1 MNQREIPLGIC
12 PHIIQ
17 KGLNKPIE
25 FYKGKL
31 IVNKDNI
38 SFQVDGKIELVWFP
52 FASLK
57 FELKGTGELQ
67 DNEFNQLDGD
77 DKIDLIILGQE
88 NSILEG
94 KITHQGN
101 NSISEGQITHISSVI
116 RGEIVDTKA
125 DKNKQS
131 ERQASYAK
139 FFIPNFRYIIGK
151 PILNERQDFGF
162 IGGNRLSLSAK
173 GWNITLDS
181 LSNIDQLQTDLINSS
196 GFAITHYGILQKN
209 DGSLFDYQESKEIVD
224 ALKWYL
230 SFVRGSFINPYALI
244 GFNADHNEVWK
255 GWNGWKFSRMFPY
268 HDNISWVSKFPPQTF
283 EEPFKGFADLYFDP
297 EWSDSLKQIIH
308 IYLESQHPAM
318 SLEGAIILLQS
329 ALELLSYE
337 ILVEKNRVLNKT
349 QVEKNRVL
357 SKTQFEKLRLRGE
370 CIKLLFDQ
378 LKIPLEI
385 SEHLEDLHRQAIHR
399 QAKGENWL
407 APDAI
412 RQMRN
417 CIVHPSKKNRIK
429 LNNHSQEVYDVLHL
443 CQWSL
448 ELCILKLCNYN
459 GKYNNRL
466 KRPQIPG
473 NVDPVPWSSE

>member
-1 MNQREIPLGIC
+1 MNQREIPPGIC

-17 KGLNKPIE
+17 EGLNKPIE
-25 FYKGKL
+25 FYEGKL
-31 IVNKDNI
+31 IVNKDDL
-38 SFQVDGKIELVWFP
+38 SFEVDGKIELVWFP
-52 FASLK
+52 FASLR

-67 DNEFNQLDGD
+67 NNEFNQLHRG

-88 NSILEG
+88 NSVLEG
-94 KITHQGN
+94 KITYT
-101 NSISEGQITHISSVI
+101 SKSSVI
-116 RGEIVDTKA
+116 KGEIVDTKT
-125 DKNKQS
+125 DENKQG

-139 FFIPNFRYIIGK
+139 FFIPNFRYIIGR
-151 PILNERQDFGF
+151 PIRYQRQDSGF
-162 IGGNRLSLSAK
+162 SDGNRLSLSAK
-173 GWNITLDS
+173 GWNITLDA

-255 GWNGWKFSRMFPY
+255 GWKGWESSRMFPY
-268 HDNISWVSKFPPQTF
+268 HNNISWISKLDKKIF

-337 ILVEKNRVLNKT
+337 ILVEKNRVFTKT

-357 SKTQFEKLRLRGE
+357 TKTQFEKLRMRGE

-429 LNNHSQEVYDVLHL
+429 LKNHSQEAYEVLRL

-459 GKYNNRL
+459 GVYTNRL
-466 KRPQIPG
+466 KRTQYQG
-473 NVDPVPWSSE
+473 DVDSVPWDS

>member
-1 MNQREIPLGIC
+1 MNQRETPSGIC

-17 KGLNKPIE
+17 KGLNEPIE
-25 FYKGKL
+25 FYQGKL

-38 SFQVDGKIELVWFP
+38 SFQVDGKIELIWLP

-57 FELKGTGELQ
+57 FELEITEELQ
-67 DNEFNQLDGD
+67 YDEFNQFHCG

-88 NSILEG
+88 NNILEG
-94 KITHQGN
+94 KITHP
-101 NSISEGQITHISSVI
+101 SSVRTSSTRGETVNLTI
-116 RGEIVDTKA
+116 RGEIVDTKTG
-125 DKNKQS
+125 KSKQS

-139 FFIPNFRYIIGK
+139 FFIPNFIPNFRYIIGK
-151 PILNERQDFGF
+151 PILNERQDSGF

-181 LSNIDQLQTDLINSS
+181 LSNIEQLKEHLTNFS
-196 GFAITHYGILQKN
+196 GFAITHYGILEKN
-209 DGSLFDYQESKEIVD
+209 DASLFDYQESKQIID

-244 GFNADHNEVWK
+244 GFNADHDEVWK
-255 GWNGWKFSRMFPY
+255 GWKGWESSRMFPY
-268 HDNISWVSKFPPQTF
+268 HNNISWVSEFPPQTF

-337 ILVEKNRVLNKT
+337 IFVEKNRVLT
-349 QVEKNRVL
+349 
-357 SKTQFEKLRLRGE
+357 KTQFEKLRMRGE

-417 CIVHPSKKNRIK
+417 YIVHPSKKNRIK
-429 LNNHSQEVYDVLHL
+429 LNNHSQEAYDVLHL
-443 CQWSL
+443 CKWSL

-459 GKYNNRL
+459 GVYTNRL
-466 KRPQIPG
+466 KRTQRRG
-473 NVDPVPWSSE
+473 DVDPVPWNF

>member
-1 MNQREIPLGIC
+1 MNQRETPSGIC

-17 KGLNKPIE
+17 KDLNEPIK

-31 IVNKDNI
+31 IVNKDDI
-38 SFQVDGKIELVWFP
+38 SFEVDGKIQLVWLP
-52 FASLK
+52 FASLR
-57 FELKGTGELQ
+57 FELEGTEELQ
-67 DNEFNQLDGD
+67 YNEFNQLYCLSLVKIV
-77 DKIDLIILGQE
+77 KIDLIILGQE
-88 NSILEG
+88 NNILEG
-94 KITHQGN
+94 K
-101 NSISEGQITHISSVI
+101 ITHISSVI
-116 RGEIVDTKA
+116 RGEIIDTKY
-125 DKNKQS
+125 DENKQS

-139 FFIPNFRYIIGK
+139 FFIPNFRYIIGR
-151 PILNERQDFGF
+151 PIRYEKQNSVS
-162 IGGNRLSLSAK
+162 IVNSRLSLSAK

-181 LSNIDQLQTDLINSS
+181 LSNIDQLEKDLINSS
-196 GFAITHYGILQKN
+196 GFAITHYGILEKN
-209 DGSLFDYQESKEIVD
+209 DGSLFDYQESKQIID

-230 SFVRGSFINPYALI
+230 SFVRGSFTIPYALV
-244 GFNADHNEVWK
+244 GFNANHNVVWK
-255 GWNGWKFSRMFPY
+255 GWKSDRMFPY
-268 HDNISWVSKFPPQTF
+268 HNNISWISKLDKKIF

-297 EWSDSLKQIIH
+297 EWSDILKQIIH

-337 ILVEKNRVLNKT
+337 ILVEKNWVLNKT

-357 SKTQFEKLRLRGE
+357 TKTQFEKLRMRGE

-385 SEHLEDLHRQAIHR
+385 SEHLEDLHRQA
-399 QAKGENWL
+399 KGENWL

-417 CIVHPSKKNRIK
+417 CIVHLSKKNRIK
-429 LNNHSQEVYDVLHL
+429 LNNHSQEAYDVLHL

-459 GKYNNRL
+459 GKYTNRL
-466 KRPQIPG
+466 KRTQDQG
-473 NVDPVPWSSE
+473 DFDPVPWSSEE

>member
-1 MNQREIPLGIC
+1 MNQREIPLGID

-17 KGLNKPIE
+17 KGLNEPIE
-25 FYKGKL
+25 FYQGKL
-31 IVNKDNI
+31 IVNKDDI
-38 SFQVDGKIELVWFP
+38 SFEVDGKIQLIWLP

-57 FELKGTGELQ
+57 FELEGTEELQ
-67 DNEFNQLDGD
+67 YNEFNQLHCG

-88 NSILEG
+88 NNILEG
-94 KITHQGN
+94 KITH
-101 NSISEGQITHISSVI
+101 TSSVI
-116 RGEIVDTKA
+116 RGEIIDTKT
-125 DKNKQS
+125 DENKQS

-139 FFIPNFRYIIGK
+139 FFIPNFRYIIGR
-151 PILNERQDFGF
+151 PIRYEKQNSVS
-162 IGGNRLSLSAK
+162 NVNSRLSLSAK

-181 LSNIDQLQTDLINSS
+181 LSNINQLEKELINSS
-196 GFAITHYGILQKN
+196 GFAITHYGILQKK
-209 DGSLFDYQESKEIVD
+209 DASLFDYQESKQIID

-230 SFVRGSFINPYALI
+230 SFVRGSFTIPYALV

-255 GWNGWKFSRMFPY
+255 GWKSDRMFPY

-357 SKTQFEKLRLRGE
+357 SKTQFEKSRLRGE

-473 NVDPVPWSSE
+473 NVDPVPWSSEE